1 MAEAQQPSPKSD
13 WKRTLL
19 VCSLLALVTV
29 AVYLPVAKHRFI
41 NFDDP
46 DYVTGNPYVQ
56 AGLRS
61 ESIRWAITG
70 VYSSNW
76 HPLTWMSHML
86 DCQLYGQKPACHHIT
101 NLVFHVAN
109 TLRLFFLLNMMTS
122 AFWRSTFVAE
132 LFALHPRP
140 VASGA
145 WIS

>member
-1 MAEAQQPSPKSD
+1 MAEPQPSPKFD

-19 VCSLLALVTV
+19 VCSLLAVVTV
-29 AVYLPVAKHRFI
+29 AVYLPVARHRFI

-56 AGLRS
+56 AGLRF

-86 DCQLYGQKPACHHIT
+86 DCQLYGQKPAGHHLT
-101 NLVFHVAN
+101 NVIFHVAN
-109 TLRLFFLLNMMTS
+109 TLLVFLLLKFMTS
-122 AFWRSTFVAE
+122 ALWRSAFV
-132 LFALHPRP
+132 
-140 VASGA
+140 
-145 WIS
+145 